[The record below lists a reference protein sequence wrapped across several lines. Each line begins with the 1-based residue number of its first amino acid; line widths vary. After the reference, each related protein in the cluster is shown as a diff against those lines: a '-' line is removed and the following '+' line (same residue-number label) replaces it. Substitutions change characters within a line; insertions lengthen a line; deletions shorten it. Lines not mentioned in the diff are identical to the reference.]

1 MRSRPR
7 GRRQFGQRIAD
18 FQGVQLPLARVAT
31 EIEAARLLVDD
42 AARLADSGRY
52 VPELLTRA
60 AMAKYFGAQVA
71 ERAASVA
78 VETFGGNGFSA
89 DHPAEKR
96 YRDAKIGQVYEG
108 TSNILLRAIA
118 AAVFEGARQL
128 SSSTAPDVSR
138 R

>member
-1 MRSRPR
+1 M
-7 GRRQFGQRIAD
+7 
-18 FQGVQLPLARVAT
+18 PLARVAT

-42 AARLADSGRY
+42 TARLADSGRY
-52 VPELLTRA
+52 VLELLTRA

-71 ERAASVA
+71 ERAASAA

-89 DHPAEKR
+89 DHPVEKR

-118 AAVFEGARQL
+118 SGVFNGVRRSPSVQAA
-128 SSSTAPDVSR
+128 
-138 R
+138 